1 MKTLQL
7 LSASAF
13 SLLAVSVARAE
24 PQTSLE
30 MTGGGKTAVIST
42 SSKDVVAISENNKTD
57 AIDAAGRDVT
67 VNGNGNKLTLRGE
80 CHALTVSGN
89 NNTISAEL
97 VVSISV
103 PGNGYQ
109 VAWRKAGG
117 GATKPQITDLG
128 KGNTTT
134 QKTE

>member
-1 MKTLQL
+1 MKTLRL
-7 LSASAF
+7 PFLSASFLFAA
-13 SLLAVSVARAE
+13 SLAWAE
-24 PQTSLE
+24 PQTSVE

-42 SSKDVVAISENNKTD
+42 SGKDVLAISENNKTD

-67 VNGNGNKLTLRGE
+67 INGNGNKLTLRGE

-89 NNTISAEL
+89 NNTISAES
-97 VVSISV
+97 VFSIST
-103 PGNGYQ
+103 PGNGNQ

-117 GATKPQITDLG
+117 GGAKPQITDLG

>member
-1 MKTLQL
+1 MKTVLL
-7 LSASAF
+7 LSIPVLVLFAT
-13 SLLAVSVARAE
+13 SLARAE
-24 PQTSLE
+24 PQTSVE

-42 SSKDVVAISENNKTD
+42 SGKDVLAISENNKTD

-67 VNGNGNKLTLRGE
+67 INGNGNKLTLRGE

-89 NNTISAEL
+89 NNTISAES

-103 PGNGYQ
+103 PGNGNQ

-117 GATKPQITDLG
+117 GAQKPQITDIG
-128 KGNTTT
+128 KGNTTM